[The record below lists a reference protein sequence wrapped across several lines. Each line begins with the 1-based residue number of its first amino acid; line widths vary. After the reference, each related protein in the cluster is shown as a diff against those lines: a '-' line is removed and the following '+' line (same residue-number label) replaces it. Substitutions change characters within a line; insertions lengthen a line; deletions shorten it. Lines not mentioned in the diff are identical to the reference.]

1 MANADAIGH
10 RAGAGQSPLI
20 VASDSSTA
28 SKGGGWAI
36 QTQGLRCSLGGRV
49 VLDGLDLAIRPGQ
62 FVGVFGAN
70 GAGKTTLLRA
80 LLGLQPLQAGQL
92 RLLGQDGVSKRRLIG
107 YVSQRDP
114 VGADSF
120 LRVRSYVAAAWQGE
134 RWGLGLRHAAQR
146 MQAVE
151 AALQAVDMASLA
163 ERGMDSLSGGQ
174 RQRARIAQALVNPV
188 RILLLDEPLSNL
200 DPQAQQRILQ
210 TARRLCTE
218 QGLTV
223 LMTAHDIN
231 PLLPHMDQVL
241 YLAGGRGRLGTV
253 DEVVNG
259 PTLSALYGMPMAVA
273 RDGGYRFIHPVGGFI
288 PEEASHCGHD
298 HGHGEVDPSDLGDG
312 A

>member
-1 MANADAIGH
+1 MNIDVPE
-10 RAGAGQSPLI
+10 Q
-20 VASDSSTA
+20 DE
-28 SKGGGWAI
+28 KNDWAL
-36 QTQGLRCSLGGRV
+36 QAQGLRCSLGGRT
-49 VLDGLDLAIRPGQ
+49 VLDGLDLAIRRGQ

-80 LLGLQPLQAGQL
+80 LLGLQPLQGGRL
-92 RLLGQDGVSKRRLIG
+92 RLLGQDGVSMRTQIG

-114 VGADSF
+114 IGADSF
-120 LRVRSYVAAAWQGE
+120 LRVRSYVAAAWRGE
-134 RWGLGLRHAAQR
+134 RWGLGLRHAKPR
-146 MQAVE
+146 QAAVD
-151 AALQAVDMASLA
+151 AALQALEIVNLA

-210 TARRLCTE
+210 TTRRLCSE

-241 YLAGGRGRLGTV
+241 YLAGGRGRIGTV
-253 DEVVNG
+253 DEVVNA
-259 PTLSALYGMPMAVA
+259 PALSALYGIPMAVA
-273 RDGGYRFIHPVGGFI
+273 RDGAYVFIHPAAGFM
-288 PEEASHCGHD
+288 PEEAAHCGHD
-298 HGHGEVDPSDLGDG
+298 HGHSDPASLGG
-312 A
+312 SA

>member
-1 MANADAIGH
+1 MN
-10 RAGAGQSPLI
+10 SP
-20 VASDSSTA
+20 TE
-28 SKGGGWAI
+28 WAV
-36 QTQGLRCSLGGRV
+36 QAQGLRCALGGRT
-49 VLDGLDLAIRPGQ
+49 VLEGLDLHIRPGQ

-80 LLGLQPLQAGQL
+80 LLGLQPLESGRL
-92 RLLGQDGVSKRRLIG
+92 RLLGQEGVSARAHIG

-114 VGADSF
+114 IGADSF
-120 LRVRSYVAAAWQGE
+120 LRVRSFVATAWQGE
-134 RWGLGLRHAAQR
+134 RWGLGLGGAQPR
-146 MQAVE
+146 A
-151 AALQAVDMASLA
+151 QAVDAALKAMEMEPLA
-163 ERGMDSLSGGQ
+163 ERGMDALSGGQ

-188 RILLLDEPLSNL
+188 GMLLLDEPLSNL

-218 QGLTV
+218 QGMTV

-253 DEVVNG
+253 DEVVNA
-259 PTLSALYGMPMAVA
+259 PALSALYGLSMAVA
-273 RDGGYRFIHPVGGFI
+273 REGGYLFIHPAGGFM
-288 PEEASHCGHD
+288 PEEAAHCGHD
-298 HGHGEVDPSDLGDG
+298 HGHAGEGEG